1 MKRDPTQ
8 LTSSINAL
16 CLLGA
21 ICLLLLP
28 ASSLCSDEYMSD
40 SRAEQLITIQ
50 RLLFNDRFDLAE
62 AAAREVVESSPN
74 LPDGY
79 FSVAAV
85 LLGRMM
91 DREQSDRKEQFHAL
105 LDTVENIS
113 EQIGDTASGRTAA
126 WMYLYTGHAR
136 AYRSLFESRF
146 GSFVP
151 SVRLGIAARKEY
163 SKGVKLDS
171 SLYDLYLGLGT
182 YHYWKSAKAGFL
194 RWLGI
199 FKNEIDKGIT
209 ELYLA
214 ADSSIISRESA
225 RSSLVWVWLDRKQ
238 YDSTVIIC
246 EELLAVYPDGN
257 VWLWPLAEALMELC
271 QYRRALETY
280 QLLRSRLQIEPG
292 NYCNLIE
299 CDYRTYR
306 CLKKL
311 NSINEARQVAREV
324 DAYLDSV
331 PRSTQKKYRSQIDL
345 LKRVARL

>member
-8 LTSSINAL
+8 LTSPINAL

-28 ASSLCSDEYMSD
+28 AGGFCADEYMSD

-50 RLLFNDRFDLAE
+50 RLLFNDQFDLAE
-62 AAAREVVESSPN
+62 TVAREVVDSSPE

-91 DREQSDRKEQFHAL
+91 DREQSDCKEQFHAL
-105 LDTVENIS
+105 LDTVENLS
-113 EQIGDTASGRTAA
+113 EQISDTASGRTVA
-126 WMYLYTGHAR
+126 WMYLYAGHAR

-214 ADSSIISRESA
+214 ADSSIISREAA

-306 CLKKL
+306 CLEKL
-311 NSINEARQVAREV
+311 NSINEARQVVREV